1 MKLSDQ
7 VNRLHIKKD
16 ILEAGINSIQRYLN
30 SEKYSI
36 DISANK
42 NDILMRINELA
53 QELAD
58 FEASDY

>member
-7 VNRLHIKKD
+7 VNRLNIKKD